1 MILINILHSSQA
13 MRYETCEGMRD
24 SRFDPMQDAEEECDP
39 GGDPRRP
46 AHDGGRVDVG
56 RARDGVRA
64 GHEIETRVR
73 PGGMGGSGGSGG
85 SGGMGGRRGAAG
97 GALFAAQALVPRNLE
112 RLDIEFH
119 RWLIDRAAHG
129 R

>member
-1 MILINILHSSQA
+1 M
-13 MRYETCEGMRD
+13 
-24 SRFDPMQDAEEECDP
+24 
-39 GGDPRRP
+39 
-46 AHDGGRVDVG
+46 
-56 RARDGVRA
+56 
-64 GHEIETRVR
+64 
-73 PGGMGGSGGSGG
+73 GG

-97 GALFAAQALVPRNLE
+97 GALFAAQALVPGNLE